1 MRKCY
6 IVIILIAQVWRVA
19 LLAQVATPNGT
30 QIDYKILSEGNI
42 AILEAQ
48 AAQWLSDRG
57 WTDSVYRIGPAT
69 NKYNCHSYAWYKKEG
84 GGNDYWIVSIRSATY
99 FANGGIRLSSPT
111 KNQC

>member
-69 NKYNCHSYAWYKKEG
+69 NKYNCHSYALVQK
-84 GGNDYWIVSIRSATY
+84 R
-99 FANGGIRLSSPT
+99 RRR
-111 KNQC
+111 